1 MGCRNPCEYDQSRK
15 RATEDTLKRGIQRM
29 KANKQYRGKP
39 LSVYALSKETG
50 VARSTIMRF
59 PGILEE
65 LNKTKYP
72 EIRLKNAHVK
82 TGAIRRVEDA
92 QAVVETLEKMYNEVT
107 DKYNAV
113 LDSNLKLNLELVKL
127 QDEKAELKHQLDIL
141 LKGRV

>member
-1 MGCRNPCEYDQSRK
+1 MIK
-15 RATEDTLKRGIQRM
+15 RLKTGQR
-29 KANKQYRGKP
+29 
-39 LSVYALSKETG
+39 L
-50 VARSTIMRF
+50 TICC
-59 PGILEE
+59 
-65 LNKTKYP
+65 K
-72 EIRLKNAHVK
+72 LKNAHVK